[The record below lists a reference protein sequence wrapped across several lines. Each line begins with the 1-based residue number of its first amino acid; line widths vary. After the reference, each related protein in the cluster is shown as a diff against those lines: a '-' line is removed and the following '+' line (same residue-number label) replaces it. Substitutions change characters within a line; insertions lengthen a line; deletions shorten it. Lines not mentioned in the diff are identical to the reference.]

1 MSTETDSI
9 RNVARSPLW
18 TSQATRHCWR
28 GDRDPPNAVPG
39 DRVSGIS
46 PAWGG
51 SVSLRATLCE
61 PVGQEDGDGRQDDD
75 EDRNDI
81 RDRALSRFRELAE
94 HPDGQGL
101 LMTGRERGH
110 DDLIEGKREGQHAPG
125 QKGCP
130 NCGQDDIPESL
141 ERIGAHVPWRLDVG
155 P

>member
-1 MSTETDSI
+1 MSTEADSI

-18 TSQATRHCWR
+18 TSQATRHGWTD
-28 GDRDPPNAVPG
+28 DRDSQSEPPNAVPCA
-39 DRVSGIS
+39 RVSGIS

-110 DDLIEGKREGQHAPG
+110 DDLIEGKRESQHA
-125 QKGCP
+125 
-130 NCGQDDIPESL
+130 
-141 ERIGAHVPWRLDVG
+141 HLDV
-155 P
+155 